1 MVGLCFMVL
10 KTKPRALCGQGTTVQ
25 LSHIAIC
32 ISRERSISN
41 LEPSYLFLSA
51 ETIISI
57 RAEKVYHWKKIL
69 LKTVLNKHAL
79 KVKDNTEQG
88 CRVSGFYTNGF
99 LSLRTVLN
107 RHMAIS
113 DWESWLKDKLEGN
126 EKGPP
131 HSLLSPQL
139 HGLATDK
146 QVNGC
151 FCSLGVSKST
161 SEKGVSISEASP
173 SPRNRALQS
182 SGLLLWQP
190 ALSSSAIVPQ
200 YLGTRGFVLTC
211 C

>member
-1 MVGLCFMVL
+1 MVGSCFMVL
-10 KTKPRALCGQGTTVQ
+10 KTKPRALCAQGNTVQ

-32 ISRERSISN
+32 ISRERSN
-41 LEPSYLFLSA
+41 YFKPRALLPLLSA
-51 ETIISI
+51 ETVISI

-69 LKTVLNKHAL
+69 LKTVLNKHAS

-99 LSLRTVLN
+99 LSLRTVPN
-107 RHMAIS
+107 RHMAMS

-146 QVNGC
+146 QINGC
-151 FCSLGVSKST
+151 DRV
-161 SEKGVSISEASP
+161 
-173 SPRNRALQS
+173 
-182 SGLLLWQP
+182 GLLLF
-190 ALSSSAIVPQ
+190 PQ
-200 YLGTRGFVLTC
+200 CLQIYFRERGFHFWGFTQP
-211 C
+211 